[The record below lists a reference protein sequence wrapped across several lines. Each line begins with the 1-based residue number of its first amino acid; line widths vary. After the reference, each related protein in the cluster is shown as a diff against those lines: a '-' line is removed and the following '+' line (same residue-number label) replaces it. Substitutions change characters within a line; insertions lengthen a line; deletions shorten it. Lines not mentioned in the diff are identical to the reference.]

1 MIWSEN
7 EYFNPKMVYKRILPS
22 LKFTLSNSLNP
33 LAPISDQ
40 DRISPCDINTINIKQ
55 ISDKN
60 KEKYQLED

>member
-22 LKFTLSNSLNP
+22 VKFTLSISLNP
-33 LAPISDQ
+33 LTPISDQ
-40 DRISPCDINTINIKQ
+40 ERISPCGINTINIKQ

-60 KEKYQLED
+60 KEIYQLED